1 MKFFEKMFN
10 FDRVKGM
17 AKKINILNDELSTR
31 DAKLKV
37 YSNKITNLE
46 KDINRLKKEMVFMS
60 VVLSQSGT
68 RWKIKNKDGK
78 EIETDESFM
87 KKYKDEISSC
97 MKEYHIDT
105 CKTNSAP
112 SGGVVKPYKNTT
124 HTYTLYNADPSRKI
138 ENTYLVFDNGACI
151 YTNRSIC
158 EFVSFDS
165 IYDNLVF
172 TLDKYH
178 HNSESVAPDFAYQC
192 NYIIANEDKMLDDR
206 IRIKGDRSITNWAQL
221 FYNDDQQDSILVECV
236 KIYIDYILKLYEDS
250 IEYEND
256 LEKLKKFW
264 TAHKEVNECNALNLI
279 ILAFTMNPF
288 EFQVIM
294 GYDDEELIAV
304 TNALRHG
311 FSRRYS
317 VFTKDDILDYRDL
330 YVNIIND
337 MNDGNITEQDIHYID
352 MNSVVND
359 PISHAFGIDD
369 DVDESVQNSSKEY
382 KKKESEEDTKSVV
395 SLEVK
400 TRDKKKMVTV
410 HCKMTDSACKILNLR
425 GLVRRFCKVMDLD
438 YSKVSGI
445 NYEHLT
451 LDDIRKNKI
460 FNQIKSYIKFVIVDC
475 TTPQRISLDSK
486 SRMLYDKKLVDRI
499 KTLIQTEPF
508 MFLFCFKFT
517 RMEAIDLIIDV
528 DQYDFMQQLQNTFN
542 LTNIED
548 CVQEYENITGQV
560 AFYAD
565 TESNEKKF
573 IKEKKDDKKN
583 QQASMIPNGMMMPIG
598 TPQFIAID
606 EESFEENQK
615 MAKKYNDM
623 MTIAK
628 YLQNNQHIASE
639 LYRLILKDRIKE
651 KGVIKSDNDTIE
663 EWLDSFDD
671 GWKNNSY

>member
-1 MKFFEKMFN
+1 MKFCEKMFN

-17 AKKINILNDELSTR
+17 AKKINTLNDELNTR
-31 DAKLKV
+31 DTKLKV
-37 YSNKITNLE
+37 YSNKINSLE

-87 KKYKDEISSC
+87 KKYKNEIANC

-112 SGGVVKPYKNTT
+112 SGGVVKPYKSTT

-178 HNSESVAPDFAYQC
+178 HNRESVAPDFEYQC

-206 IRIKGDRSITNWAQL
+206 IRIKGDHTITNWAQL

-236 KIYIDYILKLYEDS
+236 KIYIDYILKLYEES

-294 GYDDEELIAV
+294 GYDDEELMAV

-311 FSRRYS
+311 FALRYN

-330 YVNIIND
+330 YVSIIND
-337 MNDGNITEQDIHYID
+337 MNDGSITEQDIHYID
-352 MNSVVND
+352 MNSVND

-369 DVDESVQNSSKEY
+369 DVDEPVQNSKEY
-382 KKKESEEDTKSVV
+382 KKKESGEDTKSVV

-400 TRDKKKMVTV
+400 TRDKKQMVSV
-410 HCKMTDSACKILNLR
+410 HCKMTDSVCKILNLR
-425 GLVRRFCKVMDLD
+425 ALVRRFCKVMDLD

-475 TTPQRISLDSK
+475 TTPQIISLDSK
-486 SRMLYDKKLVDRI
+486 SRMLYDQKLVDRI

-548 CVQEYENITGQV
+548 CVQEYEDLTGQV

-573 IKEKKDDKKN
+573 IKEKKDDNKK
-583 QQASMIPNGMMMPIG
+583 QQASMIPNGMMMPLG

-623 MTIAK
+623 MAIAK

>member
-17 AKKINILNDELSTR
+17 AKKINTLNDELNTR

-37 YSNKITNLE
+37 YSNKINSLE
-46 KDINRLKKEMVFMS
+46 KDISKLKKEMVFMS

-87 KKYKDEISSC
+87 KKYKNEIANC

-178 HNSESVAPDFAYQC
+178 HNSESVAADFAYQC
-192 NYIIANEDKMLDDR
+192 NYIIANEDKMLYDR
-206 IRIKGDRSITNWAQL
+206 IRIKGDHSITNWAQL
-221 FYNDDQQDSILVECV
+221 FYNDDQQDSVLVECV
-236 KIYIDYILKLYEDS
+236 RIYIDYILKLYEDS

-279 ILAFTMNPF
+279 ILAVTMNPF

-294 GYDDEELIAV
+294 GYDDEELIAI

-311 FSRRYS
+311 FARRYS

-330 YVNIIND
+330 YVSIIND
-337 MNDGNITEQDIHYID
+337 MNDGSITEQDIHYID

-369 DVDESVQNSSKEY
+369 DVDEPIQNSSKENTR
-382 KKKESEEDTKSVV
+382 KESEEDTKSVV

-400 TRDKKKMVTV
+400 TRDKKQMVSV
-410 HCKMTDSACKILNLR
+410 HCKMTDAACKILNLR
-425 GLVRRFCKVMDLD
+425 ALVRRFCKVMDLD

-486 SRMLYDKKLVDRI
+486 SRLLYDQKLVDRI

-548 CVQEYENITGQV
+548 CVQEYEDLTGQV

-573 IKEKKDDKKN
+573 IKEKKDDNKK
-583 QQASMIPNGMMMPIG
+583 QQASMMPSGMMMPLG

-663 EWLDSFDD
+663 KWLDSFDD

>member
-17 AKKINILNDELSTR
+17 AKKINTLNDELNTR

-37 YSNKITNLE
+37 YSNKINSLE

-68 RWKIKNKDGK
+68 RWKIKNKDGE

-87 KKYKDEISSC
+87 KKYKNEIANC

-112 SGGVVKPYKNTT
+112 SGGVVKPYKSTT

-206 IRIKGDRSITNWAQL
+206 IRIKGDHSITNWAQL

-236 KIYIDYILKLYEDS
+236 KIYIDYILKLYEES

-294 GYDDEELIAV
+294 GYDDEELVAV

-311 FSRRYS
+311 FSRRYN

-330 YVNIIND
+330 YVSIIND
-337 MNDGNITEQDIHYID
+337 MNDGSITEQDIHYID
-352 MNSVVND
+352 MNSVND
-359 PISHAFGIDD
+359 PISYAFGIDD
-369 DVDESVQNSSKEY
+369 DVDEPVQNSKEY
-382 KKKESEEDTKSVV
+382 KKKESGEDTKSVV

-400 TRDKKKMVTV
+400 TRDKKQMVSV
-410 HCKMTDSACKILNLR
+410 HCKMTDSVCKILNLR
-425 GLVRRFCKVMDLD
+425 ALVR
-438 YSKVSGI
+438 I
-445 NYEHLT
+445 
-451 LDDIRKNKI
+451 
-460 FNQIKSYIKFVIVDC
+460 
-475 TTPQRISLDSK
+475 
-486 SRMLYDKKLVDRI
+486 
-499 KTLIQTEPF
+499 
-508 MFLFCFKFT
+508 
-517 RMEAIDLIIDV
+517 LIILKCLV
-528 DQYDFMQQLQNTFN
+528 LTMNT
-542 LTNIED
+542 
-548 CVQEYENITGQV
+548 
-560 AFYAD
+560 
-565 TESNEKKF
+565 
-573 IKEKKDDKKN
+573 
-583 QQASMIPNGMMMPIG
+583 
-598 TPQFIAID
+598 
-606 EESFEENQK
+606 
-615 MAKKYNDM
+615 
-623 MTIAK
+623 
-628 YLQNNQHIASE
+628 
-639 LYRLILKDRIKE
+639 
-651 KGVIKSDNDTIE
+651 
-663 EWLDSFDD
+663 
-671 GWKNNSY
+671 

>member
-1 MKFFEKMFN
+1 
-10 FDRVKGM
+10 
-17 AKKINILNDELSTR
+17 
-31 DAKLKV
+31 
-37 YSNKITNLE
+37 
-46 KDINRLKKEMVFMS
+46 
-60 VVLSQSGT
+60 
-68 RWKIKNKDGK
+68 
-78 EIETDESFM
+78 
-87 KKYKDEISSC
+87 
-97 MKEYHIDT
+97 
-105 CKTNSAP
+105 
-112 SGGVVKPYKNTT
+112 
-124 HTYTLYNADPSRKI
+124 
-138 ENTYLVFDNGACI
+138 
-151 YTNRSIC
+151 
-158 EFVSFDS
+158 
-165 IYDNLVF
+165 
-172 TLDKYH
+172 
-178 HNSESVAPDFAYQC
+178 
-192 NYIIANEDKMLDDR
+192 MLDDR
-206 IRIKGDRSITNWAQL
+206 IRIKGDPSITNWAQL

-279 ILAFTMNPF
+279 ILAVTMNPF
-288 EFQVIM
+288 EFQAIM
-294 GYDDEELIAV
+294 DYDDEELMEV

-311 FSRRYS
+311 FARRYS

-330 YVNIIND
+330 YVSIIND
-337 MNDGNITEQDIHYID
+337 MNDGSITEQDIHYID
-352 MNSVVND
+352 MNSVND
-359 PISHAFGIDD
+359 PISHAFGVDD
-369 DVDESVQNSSKEY
+369 DGDDPVQNSKEY

-400 TRDKKKMVTV
+400 TRDKKKMVSV
-410 HCKMTDSACKILNLR
+410 HCKMTDAACKILNLR
-425 GLVRRFCKVMDLD
+425 ALVRRFCKVMDLD

-486 SRMLYDKKLVDRI
+486 SRMLYDQKLVDRI

-548 CVQEYENITGQV
+548 CVQEYEDLTGQV

-573 IKEKKDDKKN
+573 IKEKKDDSKK
-583 QQASMIPNGMMMPIG
+583 QQASMIPNGMMIPLG

-606 EESFEENQK
+606 EDSFEENQK

-651 KGVIKSDNDTIE
+651 KGGITSDNDTIE
-663 EWLDSFDD
+663 KWLDSFDD

>member
-17 AKKINILNDELSTR
+17 AKKINTLNDELNTR
-31 DAKLKV
+31 DTKLKV
-37 YSNKITNLE
+37 YSNKINSLE

-87 KKYKDEISSC
+87 KKYKNEIANC

-112 SGGVVKPYKNTT
+112 TGGVVKPYKSTT

-178 HNSESVAPDFAYQC
+178 HNRESVAPDFEYQC

-206 IRIKGDRSITNWAQL
+206 IRIKGDHTITNWAQL

-294 GYDDEELIAV
+294 GYDDEELMAV

-311 FSRRYS
+311 FALRYN

-330 YVNIIND
+330 YVSIIND
-337 MNDGNITEQDIHYID
+337 MNDGSITEQDIHYID
-352 MNSVVND
+352 MNSVND
-359 PISHAFGIDD
+359 PISYAFGIDD
-369 DVDESVQNSSKEY
+369 DVDEPVQNSKEY
-382 KKKESEEDTKSVV
+382 KKKESGEDTKSVV

-400 TRDKKKMVTV
+400 TRDKKQMVSV
-410 HCKMTDSACKILNLR
+410 HCKMTDSVCKILNLR
-425 GLVRRFCKVMDLD
+425 ALVRRFCKVMDLD

-460 FNQIKSYIKFVIVDC
+460 FNQIKSYIKFAIVDC
-475 TTPQRISLDSK
+475 TTPQIISLDSK
-486 SRMLYDKKLVDRI
+486 SRMLYDQKLVDRI

-548 CVQEYENITGQV
+548 CVQEYEDLTGQV

-573 IKEKKDDKKN
+573 IKEKKDDNKK
-583 QQASMIPNGMMMPIG
+583 QQASMIPNGMMMPLG

-623 MTIAK
+623 MAIAK

>member
-17 AKKINILNDELSTR
+17 AKKINTLNDELSTR

-37 YSNKITNLE
+37 YSNKISSLE
-46 KDINRLKKEMVFMS
+46 KDISKLKKEMVFMS

-87 KKYKDEISSC
+87 KKYKNEIANC

-112 SGGVVKPYKNTT
+112 TGGVVKPYKSTT

-178 HNSESVAPDFAYQC
+178 HNSDSVAPDFAYQC

-206 IRIKGDRSITNWAQL
+206 IRIKGDHSITNWAQL

-279 ILAFTMNPF
+279 ILAVTMNPF

-294 GYDDEELIAV
+294 GYDDEELVAV

-311 FSRRYS
+311 FARRYS

-330 YVNIIND
+330 YVSIIND
-337 MNDGNITEQDIHYID
+337 MNDGSITEQDIHYID

-369 DVDESVQNSSKEY
+369 DVDEPIQNSSKGNT
-382 KKKESEEDTKSVV
+382 KKESEEDTKSVV

-400 TRDKKKMVTV
+400 TRDKKQMVSV
-410 HCKMTDSACKILNLR
+410 HCKMTDAACKILNLR
-425 GLVRRFCKVMDLD
+425 GLVKRFCKVMDLD
-438 YSKVSGI
+438 YYKVSGI

-486 SRMLYDKKLVDRI
+486 SRMLYDQKLVDRI

-548 CVQEYENITGQV
+548 CVQEYEDLTGQV

-573 IKEKKDDKKN
+573 IKGKKDDKKN
-583 QQASMIPNGMMMPIG
+583 QQASMIPNGMMMPLG

-639 LYRLILKDRIKE
+639 LYSLILKDRIKE
-651 KGVIKSDNDTIE
+651 KGNITSDNDTIE
-663 EWLDSFDD
+663 KWLDSFDD

>member
-17 AKKINILNDELSTR
+17 AKKINTLNDELSTR

-37 YSNKITNLE
+37 YSNKINSLE

-87 KKYKDEISSC
+87 KKYKNEIANC
-97 MKEYHIDT
+97 MKEYHIDA

-112 SGGVVKPYKNTT
+112 TGGVVKPYKSTT

-178 HNSESVAPDFAYQC
+178 HNSEAVAPDFAYQC

-206 IRIKGDRSITNWAQL
+206 IRIKGDHTITNWAQL

-236 KIYIDYILKLYEDS
+236 KIYIDYILKLYIDS

-288 EFQVIM
+288 EFQAIM
-294 GYDDEELIAV
+294 GYDDEELMAV

-311 FSRRYS
+311 FARRYN

-330 YVNIIND
+330 YVSIIND
-337 MNDGNITEQDIHYID
+337 MNDGSITEQDIHYID
-352 MNSVVND
+352 MNSVND

-369 DVDESVQNSSKEY
+369 DVDEPVQNSKEY

-400 TRDKKKMVTV
+400 TRDKKQMVSV
-410 HCKMTDSACKILNLR
+410 HCKMTDAACKILNLR
-425 GLVRRFCKVMDLD
+425 ALVRRFCKVMDLD

-486 SRMLYDKKLVDRI
+486 SRMLYDQKLVDRI

-542 LTNIED
+542 LTNIEEADWNKEKYINLMKKCQDIETKTETISKEINELMD
-548 CVQEYENITGQV
+548 CKDDIYCKYFDKGDELRELENI
-560 AFYAD
+560 Y
-565 TESNEKKF
+565 
-573 IKEKKDDKKN
+573 
-583 QQASMIPNGMMMPIG
+583 
-598 TPQFIAID
+598 D
-606 EESFEENQK
+606 EFVE
-615 MAKKYNDM
+615 
-623 MTIAK
+623 
-628 YLQNNQHIASE
+628 
-639 LYRLILKDRIKE
+639 ILKKE
-651 KGVIKSDNDTIE
+651 FEK
-663 EWLDSFDD
+663 
-671 GWKNNSY
+671 